1 MLLKTQGKTNLQIQ
15 KLLSFKRKGTDNHCG
30 EPTTR
35 ALRVLENN
43 KPYRPIKSLQKIC
56 VAIPTGL
63 KGEARHMLSCGDRFR
78 RRCIRWWVQE
88 NLFYPICNTSQIIL
102 LGVRATSGEI
112 FHSSFRFVLL
122 PAWIQQL
129 FSTANNCFGSAS
141 EISRW
146 YSTSSQG

>member
-15 KLLSFKRKGTDNHCG
+15 KLLSFKRKGTDNHCR

-102 LGVRATSGEI
+102 LGVELLVVRYFTRVSDLFCFPPGFNNYSPLLTTAS
-112 FHSSFRFVLL
+112 VL
-122 PAWIQQL
+122 QVK
-129 FSTANNCFGSAS
+129 
-141 EISRW
+141 
-146 YSTSSQG
+146 